1 MEIKPGFAS
10 LFNGKDLK
18 GWIGDPN
25 FWKAENGIIVGRT
38 TEQLD
43 RNLFLWTEKEYSNFI
58 FYSEVRLV
66 NYPRINAEA
75 SCFNE
80 GLLSDTEEL
89 PSPQASIRAIP
100 ALLRNVLVSLGRCRN
115 VS

>member
-1 MEIKPGFAS
+1 M
-10 LFNGKDLK
+10 
-18 GWIGDPN
+18 
-25 FWKAENGIIVGRT
+25 AEQV
-38 TEQLD
+38 
-43 RNLFLWTEKEYSNFI
+43 
-58 FYSEVRLV
+58 V

-80 GLLSDTEEL
+80 GLIGETNEL